1 MSPLSF
7 YNFIKHKLFKIK
19 TIKIILTEILVI
31 IIVLFLLIQGLLAAT
46 FTNKILSFIILISF
60 LSVSYLLI
68 RATQEEIKRKIQ
80 AERLAQEL
88 KGLIKKFTPGFLLS
102 FYHYC
107 LTAIGAFFYGFPSE
121 KLVVIGVT
129 GTSGKSTVVELSSLI
144 LETAGFKVAS
154 LSSFNFKT
162 AVFTNLSPEHIESHG
177 SFEKYRAAKRELFK
191 ATPGIHIINI
201 DDNNAEYFWKIPAE
215 KKMGFGI
222 KNQELGIKNIKLET
236 NYSSFIVYNSLL
248 LIHLPG
254 KFNLYNALA
263 AIEIARSQGVSLEI
277 CQRALEKIKV
287 IPGRMEVV
295 VKDPFIVIVDYAHT
309 PEALKQ
315 AYETLKNPKFQNSK
329 LICVLGSCGGGRDK
343 GKRPV
348 LGKIASQYCDK
359 AIITNEDPYN
369 EEPMDIINQVAGD
382 TKAEKILD
390 RKEAIEKALQSA
402 RAGDIVIITGK
413 GSEPWMCVKNNKK
426 IPWSDKKI
434 ALDFLKDSTKIEL

>member
-154 LSSFNFKT
+154 LSSFKFKIKDKEWENKLKMTMPGRMKIHRFLKQALKSGCKYAVLEVTSEGIKQCRHKFINFNT
-162 AVFTNLSPEHIESHG
+162 AVFTNLSP
-177 SFEKYRAAKRELFK
+177 
-191 ATPGIHIINI
+191 
-201 DDNNAEYFWKIPAE
+201 
-215 KKMGFGI
+215 
-222 KNQELGIKNIKLET
+222 
-236 NYSSFIVYNSLL
+236 
-248 LIHLPG
+248 
-254 KFNLYNALA
+254 
-263 AIEIARSQGVSLEI
+263 
-277 CQRALEKIKV
+277 
-287 IPGRMEVV
+287 
-295 VKDPFIVIVDYAHT
+295 
-309 PEALKQ
+309 
-315 AYETLKNPKFQNSK
+315 
-329 LICVLGSCGGGRDK
+329 
-343 GKRPV
+343 
-348 LGKIASQYCDK
+348 
-359 AIITNEDPYN
+359 
-369 EEPMDIINQVAGD
+369 
-382 TKAEKILD
+382 
-390 RKEAIEKALQSA
+390 
-402 RAGDIVIITGK
+402 
-413 GSEPWMCVKNNKK
+413 
-426 IPWSDKKI
+426 
-434 ALDFLKDSTKIEL
+434 